1 MSQDMGENMKHL
13 ESISGD
19 PTAAL
24 IICGDVCTKIT
35 LLEKTLIL
43 CKERFQAGKKLA
55 IAWCRFRRE
64 PALCLYGFGDT
75 KNPDILI

>member
-1 MSQDMGENMKHL
+1 MKHL

-55 IAWCRFRRE
+55 IAGAGSEGNQRCVSPGLE
-64 PALCLYGFGDT
+64 
-75 KNPDILI
+75 IQ